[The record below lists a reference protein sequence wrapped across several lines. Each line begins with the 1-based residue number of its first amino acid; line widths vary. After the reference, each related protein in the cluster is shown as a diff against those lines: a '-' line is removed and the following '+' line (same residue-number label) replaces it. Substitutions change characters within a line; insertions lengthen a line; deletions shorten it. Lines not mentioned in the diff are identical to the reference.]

1 MQDGIL
7 RVGVVGLGFGQRVH
21 IPVWKATQGCEV
33 VAVCSAHLEKA
44 QKVAAEHGVPGAF
57 ADVTKMLAETKPDV
71 LSVAVPPTEQ
81 PAIIEAAAASSVHV
95 FFEKP
100 LAADLDSAIRV
111 AGAAER
117 AGLITGADFIFPELA
132 TWTAAHE
139 RVNAGLIGI
148 PRHVAVS
155 WRLETYASRN
165 APTSWKLSGSD
176 GGGAL
181 NAFASHTFYYLEWM
195 FGKIV
200 SIDARLEPSTGAD
213 SRVEC
218 ALNFQNGT
226 TATVS
231 ISTDTVGLREHRLQL
246 FGTEGM
252 LELRNLSQDYVN
264 GFELL
269 HSTREVKNQLVMSEP
284 VNFEDGRTGP
294 VTSLVSRFAQA
305 VRGHTQ
311 MQPGIAE
318 ALRVQ
323 TVMHAARR
331 SDADRC
337 TVSID

>member
-1 MQDGIL
+1 MTGNTLRIGIA
-7 RVGVVGLGFGQRVH
+7 GLGFGQRVH
-21 IPVWKATQGCEV
+21 VPTWKATPGCEV
-33 VAVCSAHLEKA
+33 VAVCSAHADKA
-44 QKVAAEHGVPGAF
+44 QKVAAENGIAGAYSN
-57 ADVTKMLAETKPDV
+57 VEQMLSENSLNV

-81 PAIIEAAAASSVHV
+81 PAIFEAAAAKGVNV

-100 LAADLDSAIRV
+100 LAADLDAAIRI

-117 AGLITGADFIFPELA
+117 AGIITGADFIFPELA
-132 TWTAAHE
+132 TWKAARDH
-139 RVNAGLIGI
+139 VNAGLIGT
-148 PRHVAVS
+148 PTHVAVS
-155 WRLETYASRN
+155 WRLETYAARN
-165 APTSWKLSGSD
+165 APGSWKLSATT

-181 NAFASHTFYYLEWM
+181 NSFASHTFYYLEWLY
-195 FGKIV
+195 GPV
-200 SIDARLEPSTGAD
+200 HSIDARLESAVGSD

-218 ALNFQNGT
+218 SLSFAGGT

-246 FGTEGM
+246 FGTDGI
-252 LELRNLSQDYVN
+252 LELRNQTHDYVN

-284 VNFEDGRTGP
+284 AEFEDGRSAP
-294 VTSLVSRFAQA
+294 VKSLVARFADS
-305 VRGHTQ
+305 VRTRQQ
-311 MQPGIAE
+311 MQPGVAE

-337 TVSID
+337 TVLID